1 MKAREVGSGFAV
13 GVGMGI
19 AMGMTV
25 GSNHDYTLTPQWAIL
40 LITFGLGMVAAL
52 VGMWV
57 QESLKKRREAE
68 QGRASQGPAQ

>member
-1 MKAREVGSGFAV
+1 MKAREIGSGFAV
-13 GVGMGI
+13 GLGIGI
-19 AMGMTV
+19 AMGATV
-25 GSNHDYTLTPQWAIL
+25 FSDYDNAFTPQWAIL

-68 QGRASQGPAQ
+68 QGRASQLEP